1 MIQSLS
7 YLFSASFLNLISG
20 VFIFSIV
27 VTFFDNKQYAPI
39 AVCLAIQGVAVTIAS
54 LGWREKL
61 ISLQSN
67 AVTLSKAFGYHL
79 VWTLIVSVLIG
90 LILTLIFA
98 TLNVDKGLLSVTM
111 LLIILSATNYFL
123 HLIQERHAFYKKIR
137 NSRTLRTVVVFI
149 TLYIYFYQLELKSG
163 LVFLSALTQ
172 IEFIYM
178 CILFIGIKRTL
189 DFSAVISGILN
200 FKKGF
205 SSIFKASE
213 INNQVLLQQVL
224 TAFISN
230 LPIFLSNTYGN
241 LSLTGNLGFFQRL
254 NGVFGQLLL
263 YPMKVYGF
271 NKVAQANGT
280 ECKRKEF
287 NEIVRMQ
294 LKLVLPVI
302 VVTIA
307 CCYVVIHFNI
317 FANWAE
323 GILIFGIV
331 LLGRAFTL
339 LLGPF
344 PEIIY
349 ILDLGFEYA
358 KLLIL
363 KFLFLCLGLYFLLS
377 DTQSIIAI
385 SILILFSNVFI
396 NLMTL
401 IKIRDKLNFN

>member
-79 VWTLIVSVLIG
+79 VWTLIVSVLVG
-90 LILTLIFA
+90 FILTFA

-111 LLIILSATNYFL
+111 LLIFLSATNYFL
-123 HLIQERHAFYKKIR
+123 HLIQERHAFYKMIR
-137 NSRTLRTVVVFI
+137 NSRTLRTAVVFI
-149 TLYIYFYQLELKSG
+149 TFYIYFYHLELKSG

-189 DFSAVISGILN
+189 DFSAIISGILN
-200 FKKGF
+200 FKKSL

-241 LSLTGNLGFFQRL
+241 PSLTGNLGFFQRL

-271 NKVAQANGT
+271 NK
-280 ECKRKEF
+280 
-287 NEIVRMQ
+287 
-294 LKLVLPVI
+294 
-302 VVTIA
+302 A
-307 CCYVVIHFNI
+307 C
-317 FANWAE
+317 A
-323 GILIFGIV
+323 
-331 LLGRAFTL
+331 TL
-339 LLGPF
+339 LKP
-344 PEIIY
+344 
-349 ILDLGFEYA
+349 
-358 KLLIL
+358 
-363 KFLFLCLGLYFLLS
+363 
-377 DTQSIIAI
+377 
-385 SILILFSNVFI
+385 
-396 NLMTL
+396 
-401 IKIRDKLNFN
+401 